1 MMQINSKVRYGLRT
15 MIEIA
20 LQENNKG
27 IFQKDIAKNQ
37 SISEKYLDQIISSLK
52 ASDLISKTNE
62 GYVLSKS
69 QNNISIYDI
78 YKSFEP
84 ELYIVQCIKKSAI
97 CNGCNSLNCE
107 SSNKLWK
114 QLNTIIVEFLKT
126 NTLEDIVK
134 DHKK

>member
-1 MMQINSKVRYGLRT
+1 MNINSKVRYGLRT

-20 LQENNKG
+20 LQKNNKG

-37 SISEKYLDQIISSLK
+37 IISEKYLDQIISSLK

-84 ELYIVQCIKKSAI
+84 ELYIVQCLKKSTV

-114 QLNTIIVEFLKT
+114 QLNTIIVEFMKT
-126 NTLEDIVK
+126 NTLENIVK